1 MEVHSVSDVAS
12 WIKEVFSQERGLQDI
27 WVEGEVAGFKMA
39 ASGHCYFTLKDDRAA
54 ISAVMFRVATSRLRF
69 QVQEGMVILA
79 HGRLEFYG
87 DRGQTQLILD
97 AAQPSGVGALYLA
110 FEQLKNKLD
119 AEGLFDARLKRPLPF
134 LPRRVAVVTSEAGA
148 AMRDV
153 IKVIRRRCPIV
164 GVVVAHAPVQ
174 GQISPAKL
182 ILSLKRAGTLPEVD
196 VVLLVR
202 GGGSLEDLAA
212 FNDEVLART
221 IRACPVPVV
230 TGIGHETDFTI
241 ADFAADLR
249 AATPSQAAELV
260 VPSLADMGRH
270 LLQLRHR
277 LDGSLPDMPRQRQAL
292 LELRDRLDGAIG
304 REVAAKRERLDFAR
318 QRLTRQSPGLQLPL
332 MRQRVDERSERLDAA
347 LRAGIERARADLR
360 ASRGQLD
367 ALSPLRVLGRGYSLA
382 RTEDGRVVTSVAGL
396 QPGQRL
402 VTQFGDGSAL
412 GEIVSVEKSATMI
425 GTRPANPAREVE

>member
-12 WIKEVFSQERGLQDI
+12 WIKEVFTQEQGLQDI
-27 WVEGEVAGFKMA
+27 WVEGEVASCKIA
-39 ASGHCYFTLKDDRAA
+39 ASGHCYFTLKDDRAG
-54 ISAVMFRVATSRLRF
+54 ISAVMFRTAASRLRF
-69 QVQEGMVILA
+69 QLQEGMVILA
-79 HGRLEFYG
+79 HGRLDFYG

-110 FEQLKNKLD
+110 FEQLKSKLD
-119 AEGLFDARLKRPLPF
+119 AEGLFAAHFKRSLPF
-134 LPRRVAVVTSEAGA
+134 LPRRVAVVTSEGGA

-153 IKVIRRRCPIV
+153 IKVIRRRCPVV

-174 GQISPAKL
+174 GLISPAKL
-182 ILSLKRAGTLPEVD
+182 ILSLRRAGTLPGVD

-241 ADFAADLR
+241 ADFAADVR
-249 AATPSQAAELV
+249 AATPSQAAEIA
-260 VPSLADMGRH
+260 VPSLLDMQRH

-277 LDGSLPDMPRQRQAL
+277 LDGSLPDMPAQRHQL
-292 LELRDRLDGAIG
+292 VELRDRLDGAIA
-304 REVAAKRERLDFAR
+304 REVASKRERLDYAR
-318 QRLTRQSPGLQLPL
+318 ERLERQSPGLQLPL
-332 MRQRVDERSERLDAA
+332 MRQRVDERVERLEAA
-347 LRAGIERARADLR
+347 LRAGMERAHSELR
-360 ASRGQLD
+360 AQRAQLE
-367 ALSPLRVLGRGYSLA
+367 ALSPLNVLGRGYSLA

-396 QPGQRL
+396 ARGQRL
-402 VTQFGDGSAL
+402 VTQFADGAAV
-412 GEIVSVEKSATMI
+412 GEVVEVRRTPV
-425 GTRPANPAREVE
+425 GAREEVE

>member
-1 MEVHSVSDVAS
+1 MQVHSVSDVAS
-12 WIKEVFSQERGLQDI
+12 WIKEVFSQDRGLQDI
-27 WVEGEVAGFKMA
+27 WVEGEVASFKMA

-54 ISAVMFRVATSRLRF
+54 LSAVMFRMATSRLRF
-69 QVQEGMVILA
+69 QIQEGMVILA

-110 FEQLKNKLD
+110 FEQLKAKLD
-119 AEGLFDARLKRPLPF
+119 AEGLFDVRLKRTLPF

-182 ILSLKRAGTLPEVD
+182 ILSLRRAGSLPEVD

-241 ADFAADLR
+241 ADFAADVR
-249 AATPSQAAELV
+249 AATPSQAAEIA
-260 VPSLADMGRH
+260 VPSLVELRRH
-270 LLQLRHR
+270 VLQLRHR
-277 LDGSLPDMPRQRQAL
+277 LDASLPDVGRHRQAL
-292 LELRDRLDGAIG
+292 KEMRDRLDLAVA
-304 REVAAKRERLDFAR
+304 REATAKGDRLDRACERLE
-318 QRLTRQSPGLQLPL
+318 RQSPGLQLPRL
-332 MRQRVDERSERLDAA
+332 GQRVDERRERLDAA
-347 LRAGIERARADLR
+347 LRAGLERARSDLR

-367 ALSPLRVLGRGYSLA
+367 ALSPLKVLGRGYSLA
-382 RTEDGRVVTSVAGL
+382 RTEDGRVVTSVVGL
-396 QPGQRL
+396 RPGQRL
-402 VTQFGDGSAL
+402 ATQFADGTAL
-412 GEIVSVEKSATMI
+412 GELLSIEKSPTMTAGSRAGAT
-425 GTRPANPAREVE
+425 REVE